1 MSPSLIHWTLSGW
14 SLGSSLLC
22 TNLMAPRFSLYN
34 RTVMGRGGGG
44 GGGGW
49 GGLCFKDHVTS
60 SGYER
65 EMDTNDFKQ

>member
-1 MSPSLIHWTLSGW
+1 MPPSLIHWTLSGW

-34 RTVMGRGGGG
+34 RTVMGGGGG
-44 GGGGW
+44 RRL
-49 GGLCFKDHVTS
+49 GGLRFKDHVTS

-65 EMDTNDFKQ
+65 EMDTSDFKQ